1 MEEKV
6 STESQK
12 SSEMGMFRKGS
23 ILILLLVLLIASL
36 GFYTSMNSAINTI
49 FDFRYVDMIK
59 SIFNLIVIGA
69 VLYIIKIFVLNK

>member
-12 SSEMGMFRKGS
+12 SSETGMFRKGS

-36 GFYTSMNSAINTI
+36 GFYFSMNSAINVI